1 MADTLPIPEHA
12 RIALELLEEAD
23 AEFEVGKVVKASEML
38 WGAAAH
44 ALIAVALRQ
53 GRPYNSH
60 GALKNTAWHL
70 PNVPGQ
76 THWLT
81 EFDAAERYHNHFYH
95 GQLTDKQ
102 IIDNQPRVRRFVAR
116 LLAAANLPLEELLP

>member
-1 MADTLPIPEHA
+1 MVDTLSIPAHSQ
-12 RIALELLEEAD
+12 IALEFLTESDAD
-23 AEFEVGKVVKASEML
+23 FAVGKRMKASEML

-44 ALIAVALRQ
+44 ALIAVAMRQ
-53 GRPYNSH
+53 GMPYNSH
-60 GALKNTAWHL
+60 GALKNVSWHL

-95 GQLTDKQ
+95 GQLTDEELMK
-102 IIDNQPRVRRFVAR
+102 NRPRIRRFVHR
-116 LLAAANLPLEELLP
+116 LRAVAN

>member
-12 RIALELLEEAD
+12 RITLELLDEAD
-23 AEFEVGKVVKASEML
+23 AEFAVGKLMKASEML

-53 GRPYNSH
+53 GRPYDSH

-81 EFDAAERYHNHFYH
+81 EFDAAERYHNYFYH
-95 GQLTDKQ
+95 GQLTDREIQ
-102 IIDNQPRVRRFVAR
+102 NNRPRVRRFVTR
-116 LLAAANLPLEELLP
+116 LLAVANEPV

>member
-1 MADTLPIPEHA
+1 MPDTLPIAEHA
-12 RIALELLEEAD
+12 RIALELLDEANV
-23 AEFEVGKVVKASEML
+23 EFAANKLMKASEML

-53 GRPYNSH
+53 GRPYDSH

-70 PNVPGQ
+70 PNIPGQ

-81 EFDAAERYHNHFYH
+81 EFDAAERYHTHFYH
-95 GQLTDKQ
+95 GQLTDRQ
-102 IIDNQPRVRRFVAR
+102 IQNNRLRVRRFVDR
-116 LLAAANLPLEELLP
+116 LLVVAQPADG